1 MFACFV
7 AVLVTWISFASD
19 ARELRRSALSML
31 ETHIVMSF
39 LIFCLVLTLVLRLA
53 QLLMLCLMSLMD
65 LTITHMILVHE
76 RTTLCLD
83 ALVMA
88 HALIVVNIS
97 HVGMVFLLESL
108 TLTLSP
114 DTWTMHIFPV
124 VVHVL
129 LGQIVKWKGL

>member
-114 DTWTMHIFPV
+114 DTWTVHIFPV

>member
-83 ALVMA
+83 ALIMA

>member
-39 LIFCLVLTLVLRLA
+39 LIFCLVLTLVLRLT

-97 HVGMVFLLESL
+97 HVGMVFLL
-108 TLTLSP
+108 
-114 DTWTMHIFPV
+114 
-124 VVHVL
+124 
-129 LGQIVKWKGL
+129 